1 MNIETPGGPP
11 EDPGETRS
19 GKSKPGGGADPG
31 DTADSGETVS
41 AGSERTVAADETR
54 TAGPADSKAE
64 APLQKQ
70 DAGLWIGGYRITG
83 KLGEGGMGIV
93 YEAEQQTPRRSVAL
107 KVVRGG
113 PYVGEQQIK
122 YFKREEQSLARLK
135 HPGIAAI
142 YEAGRTDEGQH
153 FFAMELVR
161 GVPLSDYLESHP
173 LDGSEIRR
181 KIRTR
186 LDLFLKICDAINYA
200 HQRGVLHRDLKP
212 SNIMVIPA
220 DETAS
225 AVTFA
230 GTQIKVLDFG
240 LARIMDTD
248 VTATSVA
255 TEMGKIQGTLRY
267 MSPEQARG
275 EADQI
280 DIRSDVYCLG
290 VILYEMLTDQRP
302 YDVQKT
308 YIHEAVRA
316 ICEDQPQRP
325 SNIVRTLSGDL
336 ETIVLKSLEK
346 EANRRYQSALALA
359 EDVDRY
365 LSNQPILARPPSA
378 TYQLRKLVQRH
389 KVPFAFAGVLFTLL
403 VVFGIVMSVMFGVQ
417 RRERM
422 RAELETQK
430 AEEIN
435 TFLTGM
441 LASIDPAQAR
451 GREVSVRE
459 VLEKAAQDVDQ
470 GLADQPEVQASVRST
485 IGNTYRALGLYDEAE
500 SQLNGA
506 LATRRSIHGE
516 SHIDV
521 AASLEQLAMLMH
533 DRGQFAAAESLGRRA
548 LAQNREAF
556 GEEHARVATSLDHLA
571 LHIKAQGRYE
581 EAEPLLRAAL
591 ETRRASLDERHEDV
605 ATSLNNLGSLYAA
618 QGKHGEAESY
628 YREALNMRRELLGE
642 DHPEAV
648 GSLNNVADALKAQG
662 KYAEAEPLMREAV
675 ELARKLY
682 GDKHVNV
689 ARAVNN
695 LAAILRMRGKY
706 AEAEPLYREALSTGR
721 EIFGEGHPA
730 VAASLNNLASLLL
743 VEEKYAE
750 AEPLYIETLAMR
762 RDIYGEEHPAVATTL
777 QNLGVLNQRLGN
789 YDAAESYYSQSLT
802 MRRKLLGEEHPH
814 VSNSLLGLGSLF
826 IDKGEPS
833 RAEPLLGRSL
843 ELRRAADP
851 VNELRIANA
860 ESMLGGC
867 LTALGRFEE
876 AESLLVRSHPVIESS
891 TRPSPAQKQEA
902 LDRVIELYERWGKT
916 DRAEAYRSRPKASE
930 K

>member
-1 MNIETPGGPP
+1 VN
-11 EDPGETRS
+11 
-19 GKSKPGGGADPG
+19 AG
-31 DTADSGETVS
+31 DEG
-41 AGSERTVAADETR
+41 TVAADDAR
-54 TAGPADSKAE
+54 TVGRQGPKAE
-64 APLQKQ
+64 APPPRQH
-70 DAGLWIGGYRITG
+70 DEAWIGGYRITG

-161 GVPLSDYLESHP
+161 GVPLSDYLQFHP
-173 LDGSEIRR
+173 LDGSEIRK
-181 KIRTR
+181 KIRVR

-225 AVTFA
+225 AATFA

-255 TEMGKIQGTLRY
+255 T
-267 MSPEQARG
+267 
-275 EADQI
+275 
-280 DIRSDVYCLG
+280 
-290 VILYEMLTDQRP
+290 ILYELLTDQRP

-316 ICEDQPQRP
+316 ICEEQPQRP
-325 SNIVRTLSGDL
+325 SSTIRLLSGDL

-346 EANRRYQSALALA
+346 EADRRYQSALALA
-359 EDVDRY
+359 EDIDRY
-365 LSNQPILARPPSA
+365 LSNQPIQARPPSA
-378 TYQLRKLVQRH
+378 TYQLRKLIMRH
-389 KVPFAFAGVLFTLL
+389 KAPFAFAGVLFTLL

-422 RAELETQK
+422 RAELETEK
-430 AEEIN
+430 AGQIN

-459 VLEKAAQDVDQ
+459 VLERAAQDVDQ
-470 GLADQPEVQASVRST
+470 GLADQPEVQASVRTT

-500 SQLNGA
+500 LQLNGA
-506 LATRRSIHGE
+506 LATRQSILGE
-516 SHIDV
+516 THIDV

-533 DRGQFAAAESLGRRA
+533 DKGHFASAESLNRQA
-548 LAQNREAF
+548 LAQNKEAF
-556 GEEHARVATSLDHLA
+556 GERHARVATNLDFLA
-571 LHIKAQGRYE
+571 LYIKAQGRYD
-581 EAEPLLRAAL
+581 EAEPLLRDAL
-591 ETRRASLDERHEDV
+591 EMRRSLLDEKHKDI
-605 ATSLNNLGSLYAA
+605 AASLNNLGSLYAA
-618 QGKHGEAESY
+618 QGKHGDAESF
-628 YREALNMRRELLGE
+628 YREALDMRRELLGE
-642 DHPEAV
+642 DHPDAV

-675 ELARKLY
+675 DLARRLY

-706 AEAEPLYREALSTGR
+706 AEAEPLYREALATGR

-743 VEEKYAE
+743 VEEKYTE
-750 AEPLYIETLAMR
+750 AEPLYLETLAMR

-777 QNLGVLNQRLGN
+777 QNLGILNQRLGN
-789 YDAAESYYSQSLT
+789 YDEAESFYRQSLT

-826 IDKGEPS
+826 MDKGEPS
-833 RAEPLLGRSL
+833 RAELLLRRSL
-843 ELRRAADP
+843 ELRRTAAP

-860 ESMLGGC
+860 ENMLGGC
-867 LTALGRFEE
+867 LTALGEFEE
-876 AESLLVRSHPVIESS
+876 AESLLVRSYPVIESS
-891 TRPSPAQKQEA
+891 TRPSAAQKQEA
-902 LDRVIELYERWGKT
+902 LERVIELYERWGKV
-916 DRAEAYRSRPKASE
+916 DQAEAHRNRPEISE
-930 K
+930 E